1 MDPIKIH
8 PSSTFIR
15 SHVSINVRMRF
26 PVPAP
31 PLDLTLLAS
40 LRPEQLRPEHLRPTL
55 SDGRYLHWDE
65 LRRRSPPE
73 GLDRERWWFAMHL
86 ARRQG
91 QVVIPGLADL
101 HGRAFWFCRHDAID
115 RATHE
120 LDRRDVAREL
130 LVALGDEST
139 REAYRIDQLLE
150 EAISSSLIEGAR
162 ITTRADAKA
171 MVRERRAPVSR
182 GERMVL
188 NNYLA
193 MEHLLTTVDE
203 RLSLDLLL
211 ELHAILGRDAL
222 EVEGAE
228 GRLRRPD
235 EDVNVVD
242 AITGEIWHTPPP
254 AAELPKRLDALFAFA
269 NGDVEPESFIH
280 PLVRAMTLHF
290 WMAYVHPFA
299 DGNGR
304 IARALFYWQLLR
316 SGYESAQYLSI
327 SGPIDRS
334 KRAYYL
340 AFAHSETSHGDFT
353 YFLLHQLGVLRAAN
367 DELVDHL
374 RDHGQRMRT
383 LSQTLQRSESLNHRQ
398 RAALDHL
405 LHDAHSGLT
414 IRAHAARHRVTYL
427 TARRDLQDLE
437 RASFVRRV
445 RVGRTDRY
453 HPTEELLAQV
463 RGGRV

>member
-1 MDPIKIH
+1 
-8 PSSTFIR
+8 
-15 SHVSINVRMRF
+15 MRF
-26 PVPAP
+26 PAQAPA
-31 PLDLTLLAS
+31 LDMKHVRA
-40 LRPEQLRPEHLRPTL
+40 LRPEHLRPTL
-55 SDGRYLHWDE
+55 EDGRYLHWDE
-65 LRRRSPPE
+65 LRRRRPPS
-73 GLDRERWWFAMHL
+73 GLDHPQWWCATYL

-91 QVVIPGLADL
+91 HATIPGFTDPR
-101 HGRAFWFCRHDAID
+101 GQPFWFCRHDAIA

-130 LVALGDEST
+130 LLALGDEPT

-162 ITTRADAKA
+162 ITTRADAKR
-171 MVRERRAPVSR
+171 MIQEHRAPASH

-193 MEHLLTTVDE
+193 MEELLANVDE
-203 RLSLDLLL
+203 RLTLDRLL

-228 GRLRRPD
+228 GRLRRAD

-254 AAELPKRLDALFAFA
+254 AKELPKRLDALFAFA
-269 NGDVEPESFIH
+269 NGDVEPKQFIH

-316 SGYESAQYLSI
+316 AGYEAAQYLSI
-327 SGPIDRS
+327 SGPIDRH
-334 KRAYYL
+334 KRAYYM
-340 AFAHSETSHGDFT
+340 AFAYSETSHGDFT
-353 YFLLHQLGVLRAAN
+353 YFLLNQLGVLRAAN
-367 DELVDHL
+367 DDLTNHL
-374 RDHGQRMRT
+374 REHGRRMNALSRT
-383 LSQTLQRSESLNHRQ
+383 IRESESLNHRQ

-405 LHDAHSGLT
+405 LHDAHRGLT
-414 IRAHAARHRVTYL
+414 IKAHSAQQRVTYL
-427 TARRDLQDLE
+427 TARRDLQELE
-437 RASFVRRV
+437 RAGLVRRV
-445 RVGRTDRY
+445 RVGREDHY
-453 HPTEELLAQV
+453 HPSDALLTRAS
-463 RGGRV
+463 RPRR

>member
-1 MDPIKIH
+1 
-8 PSSTFIR
+8 
-15 SHVSINVRMRF
+15 MRF
-26 PVPAP
+26 PVHAP
-31 PLDLTLLAS
+31 SLDMTQLGS
-40 LRPEQLRPEHLRPTL
+40 LQPEHLRPTL
-55 SDGRYLHWDE
+55 LDGRYLHWDD
-65 LRRRSPPE
+65 LRRRQPPD
-73 GLDRERWWFAMHL
+73 GIDHQRWWFATHL

-91 QVVIPGLADL
+91 HATIPGFMDTR
-101 HGRAFWFCRHDAID
+101 GQPFWFCRHDAIE

-162 ITTRADAKA
+162 ITTRADAKT
-171 MVRERRAPVSR
+171 MVRERRTPATH

-193 MEHLLTTVDE
+193 MEQLLAKVDE
-203 RLSLDLLL
+203 PLSLDLLL

-222 EVEGAE
+222 EVDGAE
-228 GRLRRPD
+228 GRLRRAD
-235 EDVNVVD
+235 EEVNVVD
-242 AITGEIWHTPPP
+242 AITGEIWHTPP
-254 AAELPKRLDALFAFA
+254 AAEQLPERLDALFAFA
-269 NGDVEPESFIH
+269 NGDVEPKQFIH

-316 SGYESAQYLSI
+316 AGYEAARYLSI

-340 AFAHSETSHGDFT
+340 SFAHSETSHGDFT
-353 YFLLHQLGVLRAAN
+353 YFLLNQLSVLRAAN
-367 DELVDHL
+367 DDLTNHL
-374 RDHGQRMRT
+374 REHGRRMNA
-383 LSQTLQRSESLNHRQ
+383 LSRSIRESESLSLRQ
-398 RAALDHL
+398 RAALDQL
-405 LHDAHSGLT
+405 LHDAHRGLT
-414 IRAHAARHRVTYL
+414 IKAHAAQRRVAYL

-437 RASFVRRV
+437 RAGLVRRV
-445 RVGRTDRY
+445 RVGREDHYYPSETLLSRAN
-453 HPTEELLAQV
+453 HPP
-463 RGGRV
+463 R